1 MDCREPRLTI
11 LKGGPDLT
19 ALDANGAARSD
30 FLATW
35 SALQFDGTP
44 FGKT

>member
-1 MDCREPRLTI
+1 MDCREPSDHPE
-11 LKGGPDLT
+11 GGPDLT
-19 ALDANGAARSD
+19 ALDAKGAARSD